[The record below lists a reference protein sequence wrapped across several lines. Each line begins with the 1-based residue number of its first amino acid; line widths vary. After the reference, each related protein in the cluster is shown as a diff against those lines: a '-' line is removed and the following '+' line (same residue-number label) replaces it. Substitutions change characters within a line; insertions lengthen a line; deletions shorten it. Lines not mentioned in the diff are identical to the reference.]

1 MNELLDKIG
10 FLLMPEQFVKLL
22 PYCFWY
28 WLVFF
33 MIAFYIFRKR

>member
-1 MNELLDKIG
+1 MDQLIDKIG
-10 FLLMPEQFVKLL
+10 FLLMPEQFAKLL

-28 WLVFF
+28 WMVFF